1 LLRIIAGFERASAG
15 TITLAGRVIEGPD
28 DYVAPE
34 RRNLG
39 YVAQEGA
46 LFPHLDVAANVGF
59 GLRRRGRAERVT
71 ELLDLVGLVDLAH
84 RYPHELSGGQQQRV
98 ALARALASRPPVVLL
113 DEPFSSLDTALR
125 ASVRTDVANLLRAA
139 GTAVVLVT
147 HDQQEALSMADQVA
161 VLRNGRIVQAGHP
174 RELYSS
180 PVDAEL
186 AYFLGD
192 ANLIDA
198 QVHDGIASTPLGQLT
213 STSADTQHGRA
224 LVRPEQIQLVPGRA
238 EAGLL
243 GCVTEL
249 AYLGHESIITV
260 TPMRPCGT
268 RVIRV
273 RMPGP
278 AVYAVGAEVTLIA
291 TGTTQVWPAD

>member
-1 LLRIIAGFERASAG
+1 
-15 TITLAGRVIEGPD
+15 LAGRVIEGPD

-278 AVYAVGAEVTLIA
+278 AVYSVGAEVTLIA